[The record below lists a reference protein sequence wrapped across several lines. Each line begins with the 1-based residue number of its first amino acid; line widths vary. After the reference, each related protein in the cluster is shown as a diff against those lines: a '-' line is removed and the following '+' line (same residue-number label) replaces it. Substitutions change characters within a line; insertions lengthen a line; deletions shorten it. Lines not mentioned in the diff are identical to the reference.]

1 MENRRPSPWKTYRR
15 GYGPPMRVALYLE
28 WLSEWALFGLRRLAI
43 FEVLAILANISVLA
57 AVVFW
62 GIDWWSADERA
73 LEQEKQKHLAAWQV
87 ISLARGAPG
96 SGGRI
101 LALQD
106 LNEDG
111 VSLAGVDL
119 TNAYLLN
126 VSLPGAHLTDAV
138 LNNAY
143 LRGADL
149 SGAILA
155 SARMMSARAS
165 AANLADAD
173 LESADL
179 SDAVLDGTVLRRADL
194 EGAVLRRTILADTDL
209 RDVASLT
216 AEQLDEAC
224 LYATQPPLLPSHLS
238 GYAVGRPNPDACPR
252 VPRRA
257 TLGPR

>member
-1 MENRRPSPWKTYRR
+1 MENRRPTPWKTYCR
-15 GYGPPMRVALYLE
+15 GYGPAMRVLLVFE
-28 WLSEWALFGLRRLAI
+28 WLSEWALFYLRRLAI

-62 GIDWWSADERA
+62 GIDWWTADQRA

-106 LNEDG
+106 LNDDG

-126 VSLPGAHLTDAV
+126 VELPGAHLTDAV

-143 LRGADL
+143 LRGANL
-149 SGAILA
+149 SGATLA
-155 SARMMSARAS
+155 SARLMNTRA
-165 AANLADAD
+165 AMANLAGAD

-179 SDAVLDGTVLRRADL
+179 SDAVLDGTVLR
-194 EGAVLRRTILADTDL
+194 GAALAGAILRRTLLSGTDL
-209 RDVASLT
+209 QDVESLS
-216 AEQLDEAC
+216 ADQLDEAC
-224 LYATQPPLLPSHLS
+224 IDPSRPPLLPSHLA
-238 GYAVGRPNPDACPR
+238 GYDLARANPEACPR
-252 VPRRA
+252 ALRP
-257 TLGPR
+257 GP